1 MKIDRR
7 IDLSRK
13 QNKSINLKMTESSN
27 GGSENF
33 YLSSHLLLLRPYK
46 ETWEAVSTVIGKKNA
61 PPFIFSRVYDVRFD
75 SF

>member
-1 MKIDRR
+1 
-7 IDLSRK
+7 
-13 QNKSINLKMTESSN
+13 MTESIN

-61 PPFIFSRVYDVRFD
+61 PPFIFSRVYSAPGLKNPTLEQPPVARM
-75 SF
+75 